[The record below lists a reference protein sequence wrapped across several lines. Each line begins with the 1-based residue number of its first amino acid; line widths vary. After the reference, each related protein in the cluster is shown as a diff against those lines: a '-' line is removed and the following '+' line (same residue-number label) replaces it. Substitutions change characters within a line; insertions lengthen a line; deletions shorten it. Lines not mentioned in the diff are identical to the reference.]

1 MYPNAHKIIIIK
13 SYSTSKIN
21 LSILSYKYF
30 SQTFAN
36 TPLFC
41 YNKLLERRN
50 NMSLTAGIV
59 GLPNVG
65 KSTLFNAITK
75 QGILA
80 ANYPFATI
88 DPNVG
93 TVLVPDKRVDTL
105 SKMYNPTRTIPTTFE
120 FTDIA
125 GLVKGASTG
134 EGLGNKFLSHIREV
148 DAIVEVVRCFDD
160 KNIIHVDGT
169 VDPIRDIEVINLEL
183 ILSDLEII
191 ENRISKI
198 GKKAQTSKNKDDLK
212 EYNLLLRIK
221 ESLEKNIPARNLEF
235 DSDEQKIISSFRL
248 ITAKPIIYVANVSE
262 EDIMEGENNYVKEVK
277 EYAKKENSTVVMICA
292 KIESDLA
299 DLDDEEKTAFLKD
312 LGIEE
317 SGLSSLIRSTY
328 SLLGLATYFTV
339 GSDEVKAWTFKLGM
353 KAPACAG
360 IIHTDFEKGFIRAE
374 VMSYDDLIKCGS
386 ELKVKE
392 NGKMRLEGKDYTMQ
406 DGDICHFRF
415 NV

>member
-1 MYPNAHKIIIIK
+1 
-13 SYSTSKIN
+13 
-21 LSILSYKYF
+21 
-30 SQTFAN
+30 
-36 TPLFC
+36 
-41 YNKLLERRN
+41 
-50 NMSLTAGIV
+50 MSLTAGIV

-75 QGILA
+75 QEILA

-93 TVLVPDKRVDTL
+93 TVIVPDKRVDIL
-105 SKMYNPTRTIPTTFE
+105 EKMYNPTRTIPTTFE

-160 KNIIHVDGT
+160 KNIIHVDGD
-169 VDPIRDIEVINLEL
+169 VDPIRDIEIINLEL
-183 ILSDLEII
+183 IFSDLEII
-191 ENRISKI
+191 ENRINKI

-212 EYNLLLRIK
+212 EYELLQRIK
-221 ESLEKNIPARNLEF
+221 EALEKNIPARKLDF
-235 DSDEQKIISSFRL
+235 DSEEQKIISGFRL
-248 ITAKPIIYVANVSE
+248 ITAKPLIYVANVSE
-262 EDIMEGENNYVKEVK
+262 EDIIAGGNNYVNVVK
-277 EYAKKENSTVVMICA
+277 DYAKEENSEVVMICA
-292 KIESDLA
+292 KIESELSE
-299 DLDDEEKTAFLKD
+299 LEMEEKTAFLKD

-317 SGLSSLIRSTY
+317 SGLSSLIKSTY

-339 GSDEVKAWTFKLGM
+339 GSDEVKAWTFKKGM

-360 IIHTDFEKGFIRAE
+360 IIHTDFERGFIRAE
-374 VMSYDDLIKCGS
+374 VMSYDDLIECGN

-392 NGKMRLEGKDYTMQ
+392 NGKMRLEGKEYIMQ

>member
-1 MYPNAHKIIIIK
+1 
-13 SYSTSKIN
+13 
-21 LSILSYKYF
+21 
-30 SQTFAN
+30 
-36 TPLFC
+36 
-41 YNKLLERRN
+41 
-50 NMSLTAGIV
+50 MSLTAGIV

-75 QGILA
+75 QEILA

-93 TVLVPDKRVDTL
+93 TVIVPDKRVEVL
-105 SKMYNPTRTIPTTFE
+105 ENMYKPDRTIPTTFE

-160 KNIIHVDGT
+160 KNIIHVDGD

-183 ILSDLEII
+183 IFSDLEII
-191 ENRISKI
+191 DNRINKI

-221 ESLEKNIPARNLEF
+221 ENLEKNIPARKLEF
-235 DSDEQKIISSFRL
+235 DEEELKIISGFRL

-262 EDIMEGENNYVKEVK
+262 EDIINGGNDYVQKVK
-277 EYAKKENSTVVMICA
+277 DYAKNENSQTVMICA
-292 KIESDLA
+292 KIESELAELDL
-299 DLDDEEKTAFLKD
+299 EEKTAFLKD

-317 SGLSSLIRSTY
+317 SGLSSLIKSTY
-328 SLLGLATYFTV
+328 TLLGLATYFTV
-339 GSDEVKAWTFKLGM
+339 GSDEVKAWTFRKGM
-353 KAPACAG
+353 KAPECAG

-374 VMSYDDLIKCGS
+374 VMSYNDLIECGN

-392 NGKMRLEGKDYTMQ
+392 KGKMRLEGKEYIMQ

>member
-1 MYPNAHKIIIIK
+1 
-13 SYSTSKIN
+13 
-21 LSILSYKYF
+21 
-30 SQTFAN
+30 
-36 TPLFC
+36 
-41 YNKLLERRN
+41 
-50 NMSLTAGIV
+50 MSLTAGIV

-75 QGILA
+75 QEILA

-88 DPNVG
+88 EPNVG
-93 TVLVPDKRVDTL
+93 TVIVPDKRVEVL
-105 SKMYNPTRTIPTTFE
+105 EKMYMPNKTIPTTFE

-148 DAIVEVVRCFDD
+148 DAIVEVVRCFED
-160 KNIIHVDGT
+160 KNIIHVDGN

-183 ILSDLEII
+183 IFSDLEII
-191 ENRISKI
+191 DNRINKI
-198 GKKAQTSKNKDDLK
+198 AKKAQTSKNKDDLI

-221 ESLEKNIPARNLEF
+221 ENLEKNIPARKLEF
-235 DSDEQKIISSFRL
+235 EEEELKILSSFRL
-248 ITAKPIIYVANVSE
+248 ITAKPIIYVANVD
-262 EDIMEGENNYVKEVK
+262 EDTIMAGENEYVKEVR
-277 EYAKKENSTVVMICA
+277 EYAKKENTEVVMICA
-292 KIESDLA
+292 KIESELA
-299 DLDDEEKTAFLKD
+299 ELELEEKTAFLKE

-317 SGLSSLIRSTY
+317 SGLSSLIKSTY

-339 GSDEVKAWTFKLGM
+339 GPDEVRAWTFKKGM

-360 IIHTDFEKGFIRAE
+360 LIHTDFEKGFIRAE
-374 VMSYDDLIKCGS
+374 VMSYQDLIDCGN

-392 NGKMRLEGKDYTMQ
+392 TGKMRLEGKDYLMQ